1 MLVLRDVGVTIE
13 GRSFRLKA
21 LFDSG
26 SSFTVIGYE
35 RLKEIF
41 GEVKVK
47 QLIKPREAAL
57 LNGQKIIID
66 GYVDAQIMIDE
77 YLIEDRIYLTRNM
90 VKEAVLEGKSRALSD
105 LIIGAPTLEIWG
117 LELNLKG
124 GRIVSRGSL
133 II

>member
-1 MLVLRDVGVTIE
+1 MLVLRNVGVTIE

-26 SSFTVIGYE
+26 SSFTVMGYE

-41 GEVKVK
+41 GKVKVK
-47 QLIKPREAAL
+47 PLTKPREAAL

-66 GYVDAQIMIDE
+66 GYVDAQIVIDE

-90 VKEAVLEGKSRALSD
+90 VKEVILEGKRRALPD
-105 LIIGAPTLEIWG
+105 LIIGAPTLETWG
-117 LELNLKG
+117 LELNLKE